1 MARTMKNEAT
11 KKAADSIK
19 KTAEKTVDVTV
30 EKAATAKKA
39 VEKAVE
45 ESAKKAAEKMPAAKE
60 SAKKAISE
68 AKSTVSSG
76 KRGRPAKAKKAEP
89 VQETFFEFD
98 GGQIMAESIVE
109 KIKEAYKA
117 DGHRVSSIKSLRTYV
132 NLYERKAYYVINDKA
147 ENKFV
152 EF

>member
-1 MARTMKNEAT
+1 MARTIKKEAT

-19 KTAEKTVDVTV
+19 KTAEKTVDATV

-39 VEKAVE
+39 VE
-45 ESAKKAAEKMPAAKE
+45 E

-68 AKSTVSSG
+68 AKTTASSV

-89 VQETFFEFD
+89 IQETFFEFE
-98 GGQIMAESIVE
+98 GNQIMAESIVE

-117 DGHRVSSIKSLRTYV
+117 EGHRVSSIKSLRTYV
-132 NLYERKAYYVINDKA
+132 NLYERKAYYVINDKP
-147 ENKFV
+147 ENKYV